1 MTVNLHSLM
10 IQGNLVTLNRLK
22 LDPSDILSIQ
32 FGQKVVDGREEVD
45 FHHHVDLVDR
55 REEVDFHHRPLMWA
69 SHVDCFYD
77 GQAPPSLRLA
87 ATKTQHH

>member
-32 FGQKVVDGREEVD
+32 FGQKVVDVGR
-45 FHHHVDLVDR
+45 DLLLDKCR
-55 REEVDFHHRPLMWA
+55 R
-69 SHVDCFYD
+69 SC
-77 GQAPPSLRLA
+77 GS
-87 ATKTQHH
+87 T

>member
-1 MTVNLHSLM
+1 MLAEIYCWISV
-10 IQGNLVTLNRLK
+10 
-22 LDPSDILSIQ
+22 
-32 FGQKVVDGREEVD
+32 
-45 FHHHVDLVDR
+45 VDLVDR